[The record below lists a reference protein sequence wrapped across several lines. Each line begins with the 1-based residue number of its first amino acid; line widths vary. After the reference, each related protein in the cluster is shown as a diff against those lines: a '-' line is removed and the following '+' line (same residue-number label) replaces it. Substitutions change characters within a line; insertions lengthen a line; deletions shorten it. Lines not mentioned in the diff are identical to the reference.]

1 MPFFDTKSHN
11 SKSNRAGIILADSH
25 IECNYRVPNQEGGR
39 LARKNNGNDSD
50 NNAEIKVFYFEAKN
64 VNSDLSGTLAAFANA
79 IRIAPVQTIPNQPPA
94 AQIEG
99 RRTAPTSNGQQELNL
114 EEDENNAADIPVA
127 ASTPKA
133 ETRERKPEDTT
144 KKFLV
149 IASWFKRHGG
159 HEKVNANLIYNGYRK
174 LSWSALADMTQTLRD
189 GAKSERGYYIGDGKG
204 FYAITNIG
212 LDAADKANGEKLG
225 SG

>member
-1 MPFFDTKSHN
+1 M
-11 SKSNRAGIILADSH
+11 
-25 IECNYRVPNQEGGR
+25 
-39 LARKNNGNDSD
+39 ARKNNGNDSD
-50 NNAEIKVFYFEAKN
+50 NNAEIKVLYFEAKN
-64 VNSDLSGTLAAFANA
+64 VSSDLAGTLAAFANA
-79 IRIAPVQTIPNQPPA
+79 IKIAPVQTIPTQPPA
-94 AQIEG
+94 SQIEN
-99 RRTAPTSNGQQELNL
+99 RRTGLTGNGQQELNL
-114 EEDENNAADIPVA
+114 EEDENSSSDTPIA

-133 ETRERKPEDTT
+133 ETRERKPFKGKIMDDIAWDGNGTPFIDYVKQRKPEDTT

-212 LDAADKANGEKLG
+212 LDAADKAGGDKSG